1 MTSESQQRES
11 KLLIEYAARAG
22 EQFVSLYYSAYD
34 SRNRAGLIPTLYV
47 PQSTVVWN
55 GNPIPGS
62 NGVAD
67 LMNGLPA
74 TKHDVQTLDAQPV
87 GGGSN
92 SGSFHPPSLLVTV
105 AGVVTHHTPTSA
117 SALPPSNAPQSRNR
131 SGNQAAQ
138 DPSLPLDALPRA
150 FSQSF
155 VLVHDPEGKG
165 QGGVLVSWDAN
176 TSMTLSSS
184 NNKGGRSNGQ
194 SQAQSQQAPTIHGR
208 YFVQADQMRFVG

>member
-1 MTSESQQRES
+1 MLSIGQHRQLTPDFHDALNPRQES

-55 GNPIPGS
+55 GNPVPGS

-92 SGSFHPPSLLVTV
+92 SGCKYDKAEWYRRGSVSGRKEEMLLS
-105 AGVVTHHTPTSA
+105 GR
-117 SALPPSNAPQSRNR
+117 QM
-131 SGNQAAQ
+131 SGNPHGIAPRLPVLVFGQ
-138 DPSLPLDALPRA
+138 PVEEEKEGKLPLCCEQSMFL
-150 FSQSF
+150 SQM
-155 VLVHDPEGKG
+155 
-165 QGGVLVSWDAN
+165 AN
-176 TSMTLSSS
+176 
-184 NNKGGRSNGQ
+184 R
-194 SQAQSQQAPTIHGR
+194 
-208 YFVQADQMRFVG
+208 